1 MRKANELPVS
11 YTGYKVEFLTSLSEL
26 PMSHDIF
33 SRHGNIYKEQ
43 RKDGSFAYLLGDFKA
58 ETNAFN
64 FLDSIMK
71 ERYPNA
77 RVIGY
82 ELGRRI
88 N

>member
-1 MRKANELPVS
+1 
-11 YTGYKVEFLTSLSEL
+11 
-26 PMSHDIF
+26 MSHEIF

-43 RKDGSFAYLLGDFKA
+43 RKDGSYAYLLGDFKA
-58 ETNAFN
+58 ETNAYN
-64 FLDSIMK
+64 FLNSIMK

-82 ELGRRI
+82 ELGRRR